1 MDEHEL
7 RSMMYTAQLPGHGP
21 VVIRYPRGLSEHADW
36 QSPFE
41 ELTVGRGRCLREGR
55 GETALVTLGPVGNDA
70 LRVAEET
77 GADMYDMRWL
87 KPLDTDLLDKIAAR
101 GYRRIVTVEDGVR
114 KGGFGEAVTEYFAE
128 HHPEVVPAVR
138 ILAIPD
144 EFVTHGPVAQLKH
157 DCHID
162 AEAIARALAI

>member
-1 MDEHEL
+1 M
-7 RSMMYTAQLPGHGP
+7 P
-21 VVIRYPRGLSEHADW
+21 I
-36 QSPFE
+36 
-41 ELTVGRGRCLREGR
+41 
-55 GETALVTLGPVGNDA
+55 GEVALVTRGSVGNDA

-114 KGGFGEAVTEYFAE
+114 KGGFGEAVTEYYAE
-128 HHPEVVPAVR
+128 RHPEVVPSVR

-144 EFVTHGPVAQLKH
+144 EFITHGPVPQLKH

-162 AEAIARALAI
+162 ASAIRETLNS